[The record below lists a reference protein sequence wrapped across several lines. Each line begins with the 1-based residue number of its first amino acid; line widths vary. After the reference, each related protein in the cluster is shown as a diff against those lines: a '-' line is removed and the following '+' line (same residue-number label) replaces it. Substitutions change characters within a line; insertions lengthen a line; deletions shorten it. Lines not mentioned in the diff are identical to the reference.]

1 MVRGECSSSVTTAF
15 FIHEKRFL
23 SWVVSETSGDK
34 KATENASGRL
44 EIRVKGLWSYTV
56 KGSKVGLTK
65 SVGYPKRN
73 TSSFTTLWACL
84 V

>member
-44 EIRVKGLWSYTV
+44 EIRVKGL
-56 KGSKVGLTK
+56 
-65 SVGYPKRN
+65 
-73 TSSFTTLWACL
+73 
-84 V
+84 